1 MRLFSHALIGLFHV
15 LAPSVRHY
23 QFLACD
29 DFEVHGC
36 VELTDY
42 RPPPNTL
49 RCLSFLFVLSCRPV
63 ALDTDDDL
71 AMSLLISAIVKSN
84 HFL

>member
-1 MRLFSHALIGLFHV
+1 M
-15 LAPSVRHY
+15 LAPSVRHH

-29 DFEVHGC
+29 DFEVH
-36 VELTDY
+36 ELTDY
-42 RPPPNTL
+42 PPPPKHAAL
-49 RCLSFLFVLSCRPV
+49 PFFPFRPILPPGR
-63 ALDTDDDL
+63 LDTDDDL